1 MLTFESVDEAAQCDK
16 FILETSRS
24 FRDKYSTSIVCLS
37 HLNDNFF
44 LYIDVQFSWAFEKTS
59 KWQKFHAST
68 SCKTHINVYLVIW

>member
-1 MLTFESVDEAAQCDK
+1 MMLTFESADEAAQCDK

-44 LYIDVQFSWAFEKTS
+44 LYIDVQFS
-59 KWQKFHAST
+59 
-68 SCKTHINVYLVIW
+68 